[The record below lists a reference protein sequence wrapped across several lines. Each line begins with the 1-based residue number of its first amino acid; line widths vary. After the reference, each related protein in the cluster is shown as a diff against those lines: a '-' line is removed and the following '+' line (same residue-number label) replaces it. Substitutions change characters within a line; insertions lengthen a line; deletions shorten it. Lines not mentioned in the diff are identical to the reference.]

1 MNGRLAALAEQAG
14 YFIKFERTGKD
25 VTVVHTKEPGT
36 DGDLALFAELIV
48 AECVQT
54 LNTEIDRLCEYKNS
68 LPEYSNHSQR
78 EDVDLVVEKCHDN
91 IQMIKQHFG
100 VEE

>member
-14 YFIKFERTGKD
+14 YFIKFERTGSD

-36 DGDLALFAELIV
+36 DGDLALFGE
-48 AECVQT
+48 
-54 LNTEIDRLCEYKNS
+54 
-68 LPEYSNHSQR
+68 
-78 EDVDLVVEKCHDN
+78 LVVQDILQIIN
-91 IQMIKQHFG
+91 DGVGDDIDYVRYLIKRDYG

>member
-14 YFIKFERTGKD
+14 YFIKFERTGQD

-36 DGDLALFAELIV
+36 DGDLALFGELIV
-48 AECVQT
+48 QDILQT
-54 LNTEIDRLCEYKNS
+54 INEAS
-68 LPEYSNHSQR
+68 G
-78 EDVDLVVEKCHDN
+78 DLDH
-91 IQMIKQHFG
+91 IQYLIKRDYG

>member
-14 YFIKFERTGKD
+14 YFIKFERTGSD

-36 DGDLALFAELIV
+36 DGDLALFGE
-48 AECVQT
+48 
-54 LNTEIDRLCEYKNS
+54 
-68 LPEYSNHSQR
+68 
-78 EDVDLVVEKCHDN
+78 LVVQDILQIIN
-91 IQMIKQHFG
+91 DGSGDLDYIKYLIKRDYG

>member
-14 YFIKFERTGKD
+14 YFIKFERTGQD

-36 DGDLALFAELIV
+36 DGDLALFGE
-48 AECVQT
+48 
-54 LNTEIDRLCEYKNS
+54 
-68 LPEYSNHSQR
+68 
-78 EDVDLVVEKCHDN
+78 LVVQDILQIIN
-91 IQMIKQHFG
+91 DGSGDLDYIRYLIKRDFG

>member
-36 DGDLALFAELIV
+36 DGDLALFAELIIR
-48 AECVQT
+48 ECMNVMSKT
-54 LNTEIDRLCEYKNS
+54 SEEANKRFTYMGD
-68 LPEYSNHSQR
+68 
-78 EDVDLVVEKCHDN
+78 DVPTVVH
-91 IQMIKQHFG
+91 QMRIEEHFG
-100 VEE
+100 VKE

>member
-14 YFIKFERTGKD
+14 YFIKFERTGND

-48 AECVQT
+48 WPVCMNT
-54 LNTEIDRLCEYKNS
+54 SSSDYGLHLKPWFTNGSLNPLKNF
-68 LPEYSNHSQR
+68 LN
-78 EDVDLVVEKCHDN
+78 LVKS
-91 IQMIKQHFG
+91 
-100 VEE
+100 

>member
-14 YFIKFERTGKD
+14 YFIRFERTSQG
-25 VTVVHTKEPGT
+25 VTVVYTKEPGT

-48 AECVQT
+48 GKCIAQCEQFLDDPDFTIGAMRCAIQ
-54 LNTEIDRLCEYKNS
+54 LNQY
-68 LPEYSNHSQR
+68 
-78 EDVDLVVEKCHDN
+78 
-91 IQMIKQHFG
+91 FG

>member
-14 YFIKFERTGKD
+14 YFIKFERTGD
-25 VTVVHTKEPGT
+25 NVTVVHTKEPGT

-48 AECVQT
+48 QECAKV
-54 LNTEIDRLCEYKNS
+54 LDAKLANPDGWCDGS
-68 LPEYSNHSQR
+68 
-78 EDVDLVVEKCHDN
+78 DLLE
-91 IQMIKQHFG
+91 HFG

>member
-1 MNGRLAALAEQAG
+1 MNTKIKEFIEQAHTYSFQENRG
-14 YFIKFERTGKD
+14 QFVLNDFAEKFY
-25 VTVVHTKEPGT
+25 
-36 DGDLALFAELIV
+36 ELIV
-48 AECVQT
+48 RECVQT

-100 VEE
+100 VDE

>member
-14 YFIKFERTGKD
+14 YFIKFERTGND

-48 AECVQT
+48 RECVQT

-100 VEE
+100 VK

>member
-1 MNGRLAALAEQAG
+1 MSDLIKEFARQAG
-14 YFIKFERTGKD
+14 FKVNWQHEDVQAIKMAQY
-25 VTVVHTKEPGT
+25 KE
-36 DGDLALFAELIV
+36 FAELIV
-48 AECVQT
+48 QECVQT

>member
-14 YFIKFERTGKD
+14 YFIKFERTGSD

-36 DGDLALFAELIV
+36 DGDLALFGE
-48 AECVQT
+48 
-54 LNTEIDRLCEYKNS
+54 
-68 LPEYSNHSQR
+68 
-78 EDVDLVVEKCHDN
+78 LVVQDILQTINEASGDLDH
-91 IQMIKQHFG
+91 IQYLIKRDYG